1 MELPTKKSQFS
12 LKISDRNVIS
22 DRWGKSENINKGPVC
37 NYQPTWIFQPGFLIS
52 DQDVISDQWVK
63 SENINMTPVC
73 NY

>member
-12 LKISDRNVIS
+12 LKFSDRNVIG
-22 DRWGKSENINKGPVC
+22 DGWGKSENINKGPVC
-37 NYQPTWIFQPGFLIS
+37 KYRPTWSFQPGFLIS
-52 DQDVISDQWVK
+52 DQDVISNQWVK